1 MNDTA
6 QIPLQ
11 MQQYLLNGA
20 MPTQR
25 RQQYNLTNTLD
36 QQIIIVAP
44 SPSPPPIDR
53 KLKKK
58 MKEKREFSN
67 SLKQSTT
74 TNSMREQYEL

>member
-58 MKEKREFSN
+58 NEGK
-67 SLKQSTT
+67 T
-74 TNSMREQYEL
+74 